1 MPASALK
8 TRFQGRGKGPLLG
21 KGRCETQS
29 GTGRCCDQIK
39 RMGEFFPSRERLRVR
54 PHSSVCFA
62 SCLECFASLFCPCE
76 TLTSIETGPKSC
88 CAHQPAAYP
97 GLGAGSEVLSL
108 LTTPVP
114 PPCPLHLPC
123 PLRHLFLLILTQRL
137 KNSYNLMGNL

>member
-54 PHSSVCFA
+54 LLSSVCFA

-108 LTTPVP
+108 LTTPRPTSLSP
-114 PPCPLHLPC
+114 PPALPSSTLVSPLDSYTTIEK
-123 PLRHLFLLILTQRL
+123 LL
-137 KNSYNLMGNL
+137 